1 MQTERELRQQI
12 VDVGRRI
19 YELGFVA
26 ASDGNV
32 SARLADGTIL
42 TTPTMVCKGR
52 MTEDMIVLVDIDG
65 NKRRRDERNPS
76 S

>member
-1 MQTERELRQQI
+1 MRLSEKREHPDHLLLDDSERMQTERELRQQI
-12 VDVGRRI
+12 VEIGRRI

-32 SARLADGTIL
+32 SARLYDGHIL

-52 MTEDMIVLVDIDG
+52 MT
-65 NKRRRDERNPS
+65 
-76 S
+76 

>member
-12 VDVGRRI
+12 VEIGRRI

-32 SARLADGTIL
+32 SARLSDGSIL

-52 MTEDMIVLVDIDG
+52 MTEDMIVLVSC
-65 NKRRRDERNPS
+65 RYHY
-76 S
+76 